1 MHKEGQRTMKKT
13 LRKRQGVKQYK
24 QSVTSTVLNI
34 SINPQGTNS
43 GEIHTKG
50 LIGELRLS
58 MSMFE
63 ILTKNILIIFVIMGK
78 KIQEEPTLPDL
89 LEKQKTASGNQRG
102 LTSLFL
108 PSDSG
113 SCFPTPSPAGGRV
126 SLLQLLFFF
135 YKCCL

>member
-78 KIQEEPTLPDL
+78 KSRKNPRFQICLKNKKL
-89 LEKQKTASGNQRG
+89 HLETREA
-102 LTSLFL
+102 
-108 PSDSG
+108 
-113 SCFPTPSPAGGRV
+113 
-126 SLLQLLFFF
+126 
-135 YKCCL
+135 